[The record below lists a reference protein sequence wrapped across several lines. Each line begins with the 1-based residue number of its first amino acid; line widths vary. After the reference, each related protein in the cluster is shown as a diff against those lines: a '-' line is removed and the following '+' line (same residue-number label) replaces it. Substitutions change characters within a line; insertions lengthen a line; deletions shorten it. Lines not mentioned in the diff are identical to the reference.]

1 MEITYA
7 HSTDIL
13 IPLFVVIVVMP
24 ITIKLFNVFNLK
36 EHFKLFFGI
45 FILVLVVYLGFLV
58 LLPSPNNFYL
68 SEIKRLTEHS
78 ALMFLVTSA
87 GLGIK
92 HYLLKKKD

>member
-45 FILVLVVYLGFLV
+45 FILVLAVYLGFLV

-68 SEIKRLTEHS
+68 SGIKRLIEHS

-87 GLGIK
+87 GFGIK
-92 HYLLKKKD
+92 HYLLKKD

>member
-24 ITIKLFNVFNLK
+24 ITIKLFIVFNLK

-45 FILVLVVYLGFLV
+45 FILVF
-58 LLPSPNNFYL
+58 
-68 SEIKRLTEHS
+68 
-78 ALMFLVTSA
+78 
-87 GLGIK
+87 
-92 HYLLKKKD
+92 